1 MQSRDELINK
11 IVEHLNGAVTE
22 AELVQWAEDKLVQ
35 AVEADEDAP
44 DELLLLDILGY
55 IGAGDTPDFPLTW
68 EVLSGFLHQL
78 GVKVRVTADTA
89 SS

>member
-1 MQSRDELINK
+1 MNVRDELINK
-11 IVEHLNGAVTE
+11 IVEHLNGAISE

-35 AVEADEDAP
+35 VAESDEDTP
-44 DELLLLDILGY
+44 DESLLLDVLGY

-78 GVKVRVTADTA
+78 GIKVRVTANA
-89 SS
+89 S